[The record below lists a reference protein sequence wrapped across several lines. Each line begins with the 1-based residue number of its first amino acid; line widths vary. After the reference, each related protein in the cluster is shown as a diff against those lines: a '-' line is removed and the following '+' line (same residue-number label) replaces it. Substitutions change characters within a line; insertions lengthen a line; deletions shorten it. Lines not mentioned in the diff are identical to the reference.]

1 VRVFLIFLMVLPMAF
16 AESSR
21 VVTVTAL
28 IDGDGDMEPVVKH
41 FQNAFWKTKNTFKSE
56 FGIELQLVKFDM
68 RSWKSPSGVF
78 DAETELAR
86 LIKMPRK
93 TDLIIAFTTK
103 NFFRDEEVENE
114 GEMVMMRKA
123 LGGLA
128 IVGGNHAIVFLGEK
142 TELIL
147 IHELG
152 HIFGA
157 NHSLNSRSVMTSEDI
172 ESSAFD
178 KKSLEVILGN
188 RNREF

>member
-1 VRVFLIFLMVLPMAF
+1 MVLPMAF

-41 FQNAFWKTKNTFKSE
+41 FQ
-56 FGIELQLVKFDM
+56 
-68 RSWKSPSGVF
+68 
-78 DAETELAR
+78 
-86 LIKMPRK
+86 
-93 TDLIIAFTTK
+93 IAFTTK